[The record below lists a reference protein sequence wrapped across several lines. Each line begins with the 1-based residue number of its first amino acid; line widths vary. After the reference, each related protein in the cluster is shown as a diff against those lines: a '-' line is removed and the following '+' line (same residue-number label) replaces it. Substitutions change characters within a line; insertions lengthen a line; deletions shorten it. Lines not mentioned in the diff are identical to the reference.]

1 MTEETKMPDA
11 SIAEQKAPSA
21 VNEEEVVVDEA
32 LHTDTERETEGWH
45 TYEHQFDG
53 QPHLVEVEGVDFAY
67 PGHEDNQILFDVSF
81 VVHPGELITLLG
93 PNGAGKS
100 TLLNCIMN
108 LLTPQKGTIRLDGQ
122 LNTRMPRREIAQMV
136 AYVQQTVD
144 VTFAFTVRDYA
155 VMGRTPYLKMYAA
168 PGEEDYALV
177 DDALDRLGVLRLKDR
192 VYSELSGGQR
202 QLVDV
207 ARAIVQKPRLILF
220 DEPTSALDYGNQ
232 IKVLKMVKELSR
244 EDGFAA
250 IMTTHNPD
258 HPILLNSSVCLLGRD
273 GRLRKGTVDEIM
285 REDVLEDVYQAHL
298 IIRDVPDAGRRV
310 CMTPAFE

>member
-1 MTEETKMPDA
+1 MSDA
-11 SIAEQKAPSA
+11 THP
-21 VNEEEVVVDEA
+21 
-32 LHTDTERETEGWH
+32 
-45 TYEHQFDG
+45 
-53 QPHLVEVEGVDFAY
+53 LVKVEGVNFAY
-67 PGHEDNQILFDVSF
+67 PGHHQVLHSVTFEVQA
-81 VVHPGELITLLG
+81 GELVTLLG

-108 LLTPQKGTIRLDGQ
+108 LLTPQSGSIELDGNP
-122 LNTRMPRREIAQMV
+122 NTRMARREIAQMV
-136 AYVQQTVD
+136 AYVQQIVD
-144 VTFAFTVRDYA
+144 VTFAYTVRDYA
-155 VMGRTPYLKMYAA
+155 VMGRTPFLKMYTPPSAA
-168 PGEEDYALV
+168 DYALV
-177 DDALDRLGVLRLKDR
+177 DDALDRLGILDLSER

-232 IKVLKMVKELSR
+232 IKVLKMIRELSQ

-258 HPILLNSSVCLLGRD
+258 HPILLDSSVCLLDRD
-273 GRLRKGTVDEIM
+273 GRLRKGSVDDIM
-285 REDVLEDVYQAHL
+285 QESILEDVYQAQL